1 MDFIRKAPNNE
12 SAWNYLSG
20 FVALGIYLFP
30 LSWSFYF
37 FFSVLIGR
45 SRSSFPGL
53 KDACLEMK
61 ANHIQSPY
69 LYSFLAEIYE
79 EESARNS
86 DSYALALEVEFQ

>member
-1 MDFIRKAPNNE
+1 MELFIRVCG
-12 SAWNYLSG
+12 SWNI
-20 FVALGIYLFP
+20 FVPFELEL
-30 LSWSFYF
+30 LLL
-37 FFSVLIGR
+37 FSVLIGR